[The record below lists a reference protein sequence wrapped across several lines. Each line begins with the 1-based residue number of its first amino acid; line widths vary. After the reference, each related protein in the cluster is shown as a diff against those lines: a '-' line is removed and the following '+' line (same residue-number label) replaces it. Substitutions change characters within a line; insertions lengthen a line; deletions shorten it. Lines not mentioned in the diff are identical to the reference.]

1 MKKFCIIL
9 LNIFIIVILL
19 VIADYGFF
27 TFEKTKY
34 IKFSSSSECVFDK
47 NQVVHFAKN
56 VYHSANPIEEN
67 RSFITKSD
75 KSVLLLGCSYTY
87 GSNLEPNQ
95 SFSYYLSS
103 ITGQTVYNLGIPG
116 GGVQDALYMT
126 SQDDFAKK
134 YPNVELAIYTFI
146 DDHLN
151 RNNEF
156 IKCSIFAPY
165 CNFRMVKQG
174 DKYVKA
180 NEWYAFPSRI
190 FLFRYLLEGVSFI
203 KNSKIFYKKN
213 CKSFADMLNLTNRN
227 LKKMYPNSKFV
238 FLCYQYDK
246 SSDWFKYFDK
256 DIIVISTYDI
266 KEIDLERPEY
276 QHGGDP
282 HPTEKVWQD
291 LVPLLVEKLK
301 TQKCL

>member
-1 MKKFCIIL
+1 MKKFQLIL

-34 IKFSSSSECVFDK
+34 IKFSSSSEGFFDK
-47 NQVVHFAKN
+47 NQIVHFAKN
-56 VYHSANPIEEN
+56 IHHSAIPVEEE
-67 RSFITKSD
+67 RSFIKKSD
-75 KSVLLLGCSYTY
+75 KSILLLGCSYTY
-87 GSNLEPNQ
+87 GSNLEANQ

-116 GGVQDALYMT
+116 AGVQYALYMT
-126 SQDDFAKK
+126 SQDEFAKK

-151 RNNEF
+151 RNNEL

-165 CNFRMVKQG
+165 CNFRMVKKG

-180 NEWYAFPSRI
+180 SEWYAFPSKF
-190 FLFRYLLEGVSFI
+190 FLFRYFLDGVVSI
-203 KNSKIFYKKN
+203 RNSKIFYEKN
-213 CKSFADMLNLTNRN
+213 CKTFADMLNLTNRN

-246 SSDWFKYFDK
+246 NSEWFKYLDK
-256 DIIVISTYDI
+256 DILVLSTYDI
-266 KEIDLERPEY
+266 KEIDLNRPEY
-276 QHGGDP
+276 RHGNDP
-282 HPTEKVWQD
+282 HPTEKVWKD